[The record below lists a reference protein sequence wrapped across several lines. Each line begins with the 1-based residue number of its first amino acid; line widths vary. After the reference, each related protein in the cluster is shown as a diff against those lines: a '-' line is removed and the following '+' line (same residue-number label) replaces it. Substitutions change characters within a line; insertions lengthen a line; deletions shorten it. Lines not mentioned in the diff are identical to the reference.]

1 MLGEKKGGVGG
12 EKKEKRPNKIMDLAA
27 KSLKL
32 GAITGETEQQEKV
45 QNPSTDVSEAN
56 NTVLN
61 RETKDN
67 FDKRNPTKQN

>member
-1 MLGEKKGGVGG
+1 
-12 EKKEKRPNKIMDLAA
+12 MDLAA